1 MRKATQDLKNEH
13 DTILHVFKV
22 MDKVISSAK
31 RDEASKHQIYNDY
44 VYFLRTFVNKCH
56 HGKEETYLFKDLEL
70 AGVQNEDGPIG
81 QMLKEH
87 AQGKAYVIFMGE
99 SLESG
104 DLEKF
109 KKEAAHYE
117 DLLTNHMKK
126 ETSILFSTTDKLLD
140 NEKQDLLFK
149 KFEEHE
155 ENVLGHGVHEEL
167 MAMIRKWEADA

>member
-1 MRKATQDLKNEH
+1 MRKATQDLRNEH
-13 DTILHVFKV
+13 DTILHVFKII
-22 MDKVISSAK
+22 DRLISGSK
-31 RDEASKHQIYNDY
+31 TDEASKLQIGKDY
-44 VYFLRTFVNKCH
+44 VYFLKTFVNKCH

-81 QMLKEH
+81 QMIKEH
-87 AQGKAYVIFMGE
+87 AQGKAYVIFMSE

-109 KKEAAHYE
+109 TKEAAHYE
-117 DLLTNHMKK
+117 DLLTNHIKK
-126 ETSILFSTTDKLLD
+126 ETSILFSTADKLLD

-167 MAMIRKWEADA
+167 LAMIHTWETKA